1 MVRPSDSAGVCPVTR
16 VRTPSER
23 ITLTGR
29 DRMPILT
36 ARSVAVP
43 RTGARVTTPLLSLTW
58 TDHVTGHQGFLVVDR
73 LVRGVASG
81 GLRMRPGC
89 TLDEVTGLAR
99 GMTMKEALHYDPE
112 ARYIPLGGAK
122 GGIDCD
128 PRDPAAYGLLVRYL
142 RAVRPYVESCWTT
155 GEDLGLSQDLV
166 DRAAAEAGLVSS
178 IQAVYP
184 LLDDEATARRRLA
197 DAFAVEVDGIGLD
210 ELAGGCGVAES
221 VLAALDLAGVPYAGT
236 RVAVQGLG
244 TMGGA
249 TARFL
254 TRAGLTVVAV
264 ADIKGTVFNPA
275 GLDVEALLA
284 ARDAYGTVDRSAL
297 RPADRELP
305 GDAWLSLDAEVLVP
319 AAVSYTIDTGNQER
333 VRARWIVE
341 AANMPVLPAAE
352 ALLAARGVTVLP
364 DVVVNSGTNAW
375 WWWTLFGDIG
385 PDADEAFAHIRRS
398 MRALVEQLL
407 TRAEADGIS
416 PRAAAHALVADRLP
430 VIADRFGWYR

>member
-1 MVRPSDSAGVCPVTR
+1 MPSPA
-16 VRTPSER
+16 
-23 ITLTGR
+23 
-29 DRMPILT
+29 
-36 ARSVAVP
+36 
-43 RTGARVTTPLLSLTW
+43 PLLSLTW
-58 TDHVTGHQGFLVVDR
+58 TDHVTGRQGFLVVDR

-81 GLRMRPGC
+81 GLRMRDGC

-166 DRAAAEAGLVSS
+166 DRAVAEVGLVSS
-178 IQAVYP
+178 VQAVYP
-184 LLDDEATARRRLA
+184 LLDDETAARRRLA

-221 VLAALDLAGVPYAGT
+221 VLAALDRSGVPYPAT

-254 TRAGLTVVAV
+254 ARAGLTVVAV
-264 ADIKGTVFNPA
+264 ADVKGTVANPE

-284 ARDAYGTVDRSAL
+284 ARDAHGTVDRAAL
-297 RPADRELP
+297 RPGDRELP
-305 GDAWLSLDAEVLVP
+305 GDAWLSAEAEILVP
-319 AAVSYTIDTGNQER
+319 AAASYVIDTANQDR

-341 AANMPVLPAAE
+341 AANMPVLPEAE
-352 ALLAARGVTVLP
+352 RLLTARGVTVLP

-385 PDADEAFAHIRRS
+385 PDAAEAFAHIRRA
-398 MRALVEQLL
+398 MRTLVDTMLA
-407 TRAEADGIS
+407 RATADGTS
-416 PRAAAHALVADRLP
+416 PRTAAHALAADRLP
-430 VIADRFGWYR
+430 VIAERFGWYG

>member
-1 MVRPSDSAGVCPVTR
+1 M
-16 VRTPSER
+16 
-23 ITLTGR
+23 
-29 DRMPILT
+29 
-36 ARSVAVP
+36 
-43 RTGARVTTPLLSLTW
+43 TTPLMSLTW
-58 TDHVTGHQGFLVVDR
+58 TDHVTGRQGFLVVDR

-89 TLDEVTGLAR
+89 TLEEVTGLAR
-99 GMTMKEALHYDPE
+99 GMTMKEALHYDPDG
-112 ARYIPLGGAK
+112 RYVPLGGAK

-128 PRDPAAYGLLVRYL
+128 PQDPGAQGLLVRYL
-142 RAVRPYVESCWTT
+142 RAMRPYIESFWTT

-166 DRAAAEAGLVSS
+166 DRAAEEAGLVSS

-184 LLDDEATARRRLA
+184 LLDDETAARRRLA

-221 VLAALDLAGVPYAGT
+221 VLAALDRAGVAHAGT

-254 TRAGLTVVAV
+254 TRAGLKVVAV
-264 ADIKGTVFNPA
+264 ADVKGTLANPD

-284 ARDAYGTVDRSAL
+284 ARDAYGTVDRAAL
-297 RPADRELP
+297 RPVDRELP
-305 GDAWLSLDAEVLVP
+305 GDAWLSADAEVLVP
-319 AAVSYTIDTGNQER
+319 AAVSYAVDTANQAGI
-333 VRARWIVE
+333 RARWVVE
-341 AANMPVLPAAE
+341 AANMPVLADAE
-352 ALLAARGVTVLP
+352 ELLAARGVVVLP

-385 PDADEAFAHIRRS
+385 ADADEAFAHIRRS
-398 MRALVEQLL
+398 MRALIDQTLA
-407 TRAEADGIS
+407 RAEAEGTT
-416 PRAAAHALVADRLP
+416 PRAAAHAIVTDRLP
-430 VIADRFGWYR
+430 VIAERFGWYR

>member
-1 MVRPSDSAGVCPVTR
+1 M
-16 VRTPSER
+16 
-23 ITLTGR
+23 
-29 DRMPILT
+29 T
-36 ARSVAVP
+36 A
-43 RTGARVTTPLLSLTW
+43 PLMSLVW
-58 TDHVTGHQGFLVVDR
+58 TDHITGRRGFLVVDR

-89 TLDEVTGLAR
+89 TLEEVTGLAR

-112 ARYIPLGGAK
+112 SRYVPLGGAK

-128 PRDPAAYGLLVRYL
+128 PRDPGAYGLLVRYL
-142 RAVRPYVESCWTT
+142 RAMRPYIESFWTT
-155 GEDLGLSQDLV
+155 GEDLGLTQDLV

-178 IQAVYP
+178 VQAVFP
-184 LLDDEATARRRLA
+184 LLDDETAARGRLA

-221 VLAALDLAGVPYAGT
+221 VLAALDRASVPYRGT

-254 TRAGLTVVAV
+254 ARAGLMVVAV
-264 ADIKGTVFNPA
+264 ADIKGTIANPA

-284 ARDAYGTVDRSAL
+284 ARDTYGTVDRSVL
-297 RPADRELP
+297 RPGDRELP
-305 GDAWLSLDAEVLVP
+305 GDAWLSADAEVLVP
-319 AAVSYTIDTGNQER
+319 AAVSYAIGTAEQER
-333 VRARWIVE
+333 ITARWIVE
-341 AANMPVLPAAE
+341 AANMPVLPEAE

-364 DVVVNSGTNAW
+364 DVVVNSATNAW

-398 MRALVEQLL
+398 MRALVDLML
-407 TRAEADGIS
+407 TRAEADGTT
-416 PRAAAHALVADRLP
+416 PRAAAHALVTDRLP
-430 VIADRFGWYR
+430 VIAERFGWYR

>member
-1 MVRPSDSAGVCPVTR
+1 M
-16 VRTPSER
+16 
-23 ITLTGR
+23 
-29 DRMPILT
+29 
-36 ARSVAVP
+36 
-43 RTGARVTTPLLSLTW
+43 TTPLLSLVW
-58 TDHVTGHQGFLVVDR
+58 TDHVTGRQGFLVVDR

-89 TLDEVTGLAR
+89 TLEEVAGLAR
-99 GMTMKEALHYDPE
+99 GMTMKEALHYSPE
-112 ARYIPLGGAK
+112 GRYIPLGGAK

-128 PRDPAAYGLLVRYL
+128 PRDPEAYGLLVRYL
-142 RAVRPYVESCWTT
+142 RAMRPYVESCWTT
-155 GEDLGLSQDLV
+155 GEDLGLTQDLV

-184 LLDDEATARRRLA
+184 LLDDEATARERLA

-221 VLAALDLAGVPYAGT
+221 VLTALDRAAVPYSGT

-254 TRAGLTVVAV
+254 ARAGLTVVAV
-264 ADIKGTVFNPA
+264 ADVKGTIANPA

-284 ARDAYGTVDRSAL
+284 ARDGYGTVDRGAL
-297 RPADRELP
+297 RPGDRELP
-305 GDAWLSLDAEVLVP
+305 GDAWLSAEAEVLVP
-319 AAVSYTIDTGNQER
+319 AAVSYAVDRANQEG

-341 AANMPVLPAAE
+341 AANMPVVPEAE
-352 ALLAARGVTVLP
+352 ALLTARGVTVLP
-364 DVVVNSGTNAW
+364 DVVVNSATNAW

-385 PDADEAFAHIRRS
+385 ADADEAFGHIRRS
-398 MRALVEQLL
+398 MRALTGRVLD
-407 TRAEADGIS
+407 RAEADGTT
-416 PRAAAHALVADRLP
+416 PRVAAHALVADRLP
-430 VIADRFGWYR
+430 VIAERFGWYR

>member
-1 MVRPSDSAGVCPVTR
+1 M
-16 VRTPSER
+16 
-23 ITLTGR
+23 
-29 DRMPILT
+29 
-36 ARSVAVP
+36 
-43 RTGARVTTPLLSLTW
+43 TTPLLSLTW
-58 TDHVTGHQGFLVVDR
+58 TDHVTGRQGFLVVDR

-89 TLDEVTGLAR
+89 TLDEVAGLAR
-99 GMTMKEALHYDPE
+99 GMTMKEALHYDPA
-112 ARYIPLGGAK
+112 ARYVPLGGAK

-128 PRDPAAYGLLVRYL
+128 PRDPEAYGLLVRYL

-184 LLDDEATARRRLA
+184 LLDDESAARRRLA

-221 VLAALDLAGVPYAGT
+221 ALTALDAAGVPYADT

-264 ADIKGTVFNPA
+264 ADIKGTIFNPA
-275 GLDVEALLA
+275 GLDVEALLT
-284 ARDAYGTVDRSAL
+284 ARDAHGTVDRSAL
-297 RPADRELP
+297 RRADRELP
-305 GDAWLSLDAEVLVP
+305 GEAWLSLDAEVLVP
-319 AAVSYTIDTGNQER
+319 AAVSYAIDTGNQER
-333 VRARWIVE
+333 IRARWIVE

-352 ALLAARGVTVLP
+352 AMLAARGVTVLP

-385 PDADEAFAHIRRS
+385 SDADEAFTHIRRS

-407 TRAEADGIS
+407 ARAEADGTS

-430 VIADRFGWYR
+430 VIAERFGQYR